1 MKDATAANSEEEQNH
16 SEAKIFPLL
25 GQTLSVGQFLEQLEE

>member
-16 SEAKIFPLL
+16 AEAKIFPLL
-25 GQTLSVGQFLEQLEE
+25 GQTLSVDQFLEQLEE